1 MSIGIIA
8 ALVIGL
14 VSAFLWYR
22 RDYEDGLIG
31 HIALAGMCGIALL
44 MMVKA
49 SVDAYYSIP
58 PELTVMLVCVALFM
72 SRHAYRFYLW
82 RRTGK
87 NSWAKKDSAHDALYH

>member
-8 ALVIGL
+8 ALIIGL

-22 RDYEDGLIG
+22 RDYEDGLVG
-31 HIALAGMCGIALL
+31 HIALVGMCVVSLL
-44 MMVKA
+44 MVVKA
-49 SVDAYYSIP
+49 AYVIP